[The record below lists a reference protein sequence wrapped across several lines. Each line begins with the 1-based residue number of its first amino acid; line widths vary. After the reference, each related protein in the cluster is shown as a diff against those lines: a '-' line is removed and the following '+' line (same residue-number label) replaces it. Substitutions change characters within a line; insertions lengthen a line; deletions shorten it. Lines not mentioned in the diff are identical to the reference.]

1 MRLWLNE
8 YLPYRSI
15 WKINFK
21 YRQQWRHP
29 NTKGSSSLDD
39 CGEGIR
45 FAWCIQFPTRC
56 VTQRN
61 KRHALVADGSGE
73 KALIGGKGV
82 GYEKRG
88 EKSRKEEAGETE
100 TVRPKC
106 DQRPIWSG
114 TRASLL
120 REQPDREAT
129 RNARRG
135 HRCDGERAK
144 THWKEM
150 QKQRDDNRE
159 REMLHRKKIDIFTHR

>member
-1 MRLWLNE
+1 M
-8 YLPYRSI
+8 
-15 WKINFK
+15 
-21 YRQQWRHP
+21 
-29 NTKGSSSLDD
+29 
-39 CGEGIR
+39 
-45 FAWCIQFPTRC
+45 
-56 VTQRN
+56 
-61 KRHALVADGSGE
+61 ADGSGE

-129 RNARRG
+129 RNARGGIDAMENERRHVEKRCRSKGMIIERG
-135 HRCDGERAK
+135 RCCIER
-144 THWKEM
+144 
-150 QKQRDDNRE
+150 R
-159 REMLHRKKIDIFTHR
+159 